1 MTAMKAQQTKLP
13 ERASAPGKGASPSI
27 QVNGILNELV
37 DGLWEEGDRYFH
49 DGDYIR
55 TIALARICVE
65 LDPSFDEAYSSGA
78 YLLWSLGDI
87 PAANAFLGYGIKHST
102 RPGALYDE
110 MGQHLFRLKR
120 YPDALPYLKKA
131 VALGGVPV
139 TAYSTLAHCYTRLNK
154 HAEAVQIWKTV
165 VAKFPEF
172 PAGPKNLKDAQERL
186 KAGK

>member
-1 MTAMKAQQTKLP
+1 MRSMNALQKTLP
-13 ERASAPGKGASPSI
+13 ERATAPAKGATPSI

-65 LDPSFDEAYSSGA
+65 LDHSFDEAYSSGA
-78 YLLWSLGDI
+78 YLLWSLGDV
-87 PAANAFLGYGIKHST
+87 PAANAFLDYGVKHST
-102 RPGALYDE
+102 RPGSLHNE

-120 YPDALPYLKKA
+120 YPEATTYLKKA
-131 VALGGVPV
+131 VALGGVTV
-139 TAYSTLAHCYTRLNK
+139 TAYSTLAHCYTRQNK
-154 HAEAVQIWKTV
+154 FAEAVEAWKVV
-165 VAKFPEF
+165 VAKFPDF